1 MFQEVKDKYNL
12 TCTENEFNTYM
23 KEYCDSHTLPILL
36 EKYTFNDLYNGN
48 KIESPFVDDNAIYY
62 TLQICG
68 NTYLQT
74 YKPYISWI
82 EMITDDNFNEVSS
95 DHANKLVDQ
104 YLQYESLQ
112 NAIEYFQSNQK
123 K

>member
-23 KEYCDSHTLPILL
+23 KEYCDSHTLPITL

-48 KIESPFVDDNAIYY
+48 QIESPFVDDNAIYY

-68 NTYLQT
+68 NTYLQIH
-74 YKPYISWI
+74 KPYISWI
-82 EMITDDNFNEVSS
+82 EMITDENFDEVSS
-95 DHANKLVDQ
+95 DHANKLADQ
-104 YLQYESLQ
+104 YLQYESFQ
-112 NAIEYFQSNQK
+112 NAIEHFK
-123 K
+123 VA